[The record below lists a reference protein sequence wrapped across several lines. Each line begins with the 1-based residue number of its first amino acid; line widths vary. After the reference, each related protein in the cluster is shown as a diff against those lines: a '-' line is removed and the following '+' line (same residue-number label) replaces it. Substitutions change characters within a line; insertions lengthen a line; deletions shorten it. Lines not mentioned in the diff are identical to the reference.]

1 MKDKSLGGYQA
12 LIKMMQW
19 PWSLCAEEE
28 SSRTHYDWC
37 CTVCKNL
44 GNEKKCGHTGVR
56 RSYHVVSF

>member
-12 LIKMMQW
+12 LIKMQW

-37 CTVCKNL
+37 CTVQRKEVWTHWCP
-44 GNEKKCGHTGVR
+44 
-56 RSYHVVSF
+56 SFIPCSEFLNSEEE